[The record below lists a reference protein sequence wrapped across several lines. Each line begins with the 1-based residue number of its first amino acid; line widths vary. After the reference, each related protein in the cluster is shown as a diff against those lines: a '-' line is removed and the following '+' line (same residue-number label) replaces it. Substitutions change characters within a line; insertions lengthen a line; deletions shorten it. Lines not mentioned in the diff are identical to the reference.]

1 MVQSWLRAYSISVD
15 GENSQSALT
24 SPSAIISPAWS
35 PGVLHISYVSFESRK
50 PVVFTHEVATGKRRL
65 LGNFKGSNSA
75 PAWSPDGTRLAMTL
89 TIDGES
95 QIYLLD
101 FAGPGPAK
109 RLTRSASVDTEP
121 FFSPDGRDLYFVSDR
136 GGSPQIY
143 RMPLDAGEPQRFPFS
158 GTYNISP
165 AISPDSRW
173 MAYVSRINGT
183 SKLHVMNLETGVTN
197 SIPDTLADEN
207 PSCFDKQ
214 PDDHLR
220 DPS

>member
-1 MVQSWLRAYSISVD
+1 
-15 GENSQSALT
+15 
-24 SPSAIISPAWS
+24 
-35 PGVLHISYVSFESRK
+35 
-50 PVVFTHEVATGKRRL
+50 
-65 LGNFKGSNSA
+65 
-75 PAWSPDGTRLAMTL
+75 MTL

-121 FFSPDGRDLYFVSDR
+121 FFSPDGRDIYFVSDR
-136 GGSPQIY
+136 GGSPHIY

-207 PSCFDKQ
+207 PSFSTNSQMIIYATQVEGHGALMSTTVDGSTKAKLVVNSGDSCACDCMYSGPFAILQKYEVYASEPTGQLDKK
-214 PDDHLR
+214 
-220 DPS
+220 